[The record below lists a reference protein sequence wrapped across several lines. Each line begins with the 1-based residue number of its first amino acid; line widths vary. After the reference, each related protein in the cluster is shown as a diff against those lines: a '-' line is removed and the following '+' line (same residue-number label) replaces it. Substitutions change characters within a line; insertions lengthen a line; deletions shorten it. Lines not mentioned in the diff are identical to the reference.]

1 MSEQATSRIR
11 VVEAATDELYNHV
24 FEIRTTVFVDGE
36 SVDQDDE
43 YDGFDHLATHYL
55 AYYEDT
61 PVGAARWRKVPLNN
75 KTRLER
81 FAVLEAYRGK
91 GVGRAL
97 LERVMDD
104 VPKDREIFVHAQLHN
119 LGFYGKFGFESEGE
133 DFEEAGIMHRK
144 MVYQGSMGR
153 EQ

>member
-1 MSEQATSRIR
+1 MSEQITSLIR

-24 FEIRTTVFVDGE
+24 FEIRTTVFVEEE

-55 AYYEDT
+55 AYYEDK
-61 PVGAARWRKVPLNN
+61 PVGAARWRKVPVSN

-81 FAVLEAYRGK
+81 FAVLKPYRGK

-97 LERVMDD
+97 LERVMQD
-104 VPKDREIFVHAQLHN
+104 VPKDKEIYVHAQLHN
-119 LGFYGKFGFESEGE
+119 LGFYAKFNFEPEGE
-133 DFEEAGIMHRK
+133 DFEEAGIMHHK
-144 MVYQGSMGR
+144 MVYKNDL
-153 EQ
+153 